1 METQFTAAYLK
12 AFDNQYPFGAP
23 GHALSEIEF
32 SIPDRNTDRV
42 MKAVRFR
49 LSRDI
54 HNDMSALA
62 AAPNAPARPRNG
74 VALRENSTYYPASW
88 LAKSANYAQKVLKT
102 VDITRSLDLA

>member
-12 AFDNQYPFGAP
+12 AFDNQYPFGVP
-23 GHALSEIEF
+23 GQALPVLN
-32 SIPDRNTDRV
+32 IPNLYGDKV
-42 MKAVRFR
+42 MKSVRFR

-88 LAKSANYAQKVLKT
+88 LSKSANYAQKVLKT